1 MSKVMSSCNLFC
13 SALITCIATKL
24 LSPYTVSE
32 TCFFFLSALP
42 FYYLFIII
50 SATAFAKTT
59 RKMKAEFQDFSNQM
73 FLCKGRRTKRPRA
86 SPPVGVAVDSCPSGD
101 GGGGCYLSLVHSP
114 ESSCSQMSMATQE
127 DENMAHCL
135 ILLARSGCPKQDA
148 GNDVKAE
155 RISCQ
160 KSSDTVTS
168 TAAATTTTS
177 VYECKTCNRKFRSFQ
192 ALGGHRASHSKPKL
206 IPEDHKKSTPL
217 DHHHHHQEIQDKT
230 HEKSN
235 KTKIHECLICG
246 SLFFSGQA
254 LGGHMRRH
262 RPLHINTTITM
273 KAPMDDDDQ
282 EKPKPVF
289 TLDLNLPAPDDDEA
303 DDEDTTMFEF
313 SDKQQ
318 SSAFSTSAMVDCHY

>member
-1 MSKVMSSCNLFC
+1 
-13 SALITCIATKL
+13 
-24 LSPYTVSE
+24 
-32 TCFFFLSALP
+32 
-42 FYYLFIII
+42 
-50 SATAFAKTT
+50 
-59 RKMKAEFQDFSNQM
+59 MKAEFQDFADQM
-73 FLCKGRRTKRPRA
+73 LPCKGRRTKRPRA
-86 SPPVGVAVDSCPSGD
+86 SPPIGVAVDSSPSRDGDSTKHPPVVAAVDSSPSED
-101 GGGGCYLSLVHSP
+101 GGSLLVHSP
-114 ESSCSQMSMATQE
+114 ASSCSQMSMATQE

-135 ILLARSGCPKQDA
+135 ILLAKSA
-148 GNDVKAE
+148 GNDVKVE
-155 RISCQ
+155 KISCR
-160 KSSDTVTS
+160 KSSETDTTTATTAATVT
-168 TAAATTTTS
+168 TVATTTS
-177 VYECKTCNRKFRSFQ
+177 VYECKTCNRKFPSFQ

-217 DHHHHHQEIQDKT
+217 DHQEIQDKT

-262 RPLHINTTITM
+262 RSLHINTTTTM
-273 KAPMDDDDQ
+273 KDASMEDDDDK

-303 DDEDTTMFEF
+303 YDEDTTMFEF

>member
-1 MSKVMSSCNLFC
+1 
-13 SALITCIATKL
+13 
-24 LSPYTVSE
+24 
-32 TCFFFLSALP
+32 
-42 FYYLFIII
+42 
-50 SATAFAKTT
+50 
-59 RKMKAEFQDFSNQM
+59 MKAEFQDFADQM
-73 FLCKGRRTKRPRA
+73 MPCKGPRTKRPRA
-86 SPPVGVAVDSCPSGD
+86 SPPVGVAVDSSPSRDGD
-101 GGGGCYLSLVHSP
+101 STKHPPVGVAFDSSPSEDSGSSLVHSP
-114 ESSCSQMSMATQE
+114 ASSCSQMSMATQE

-135 ILLARSGCPKQDA
+135 ILLAKSA
-148 GNDVKAE
+148 GNDVKVE
-155 RISCQ
+155 RISCR
-160 KSSDTVTS
+160 KSSDAD
-168 TAAATTTTS
+168 TAAAVATVTAVATTTS
-177 VYECKTCNRKFRSFQ
+177 VYECKTCNRKFPSFQ

-217 DHHHHHQEIQDKT
+217 DHQEIQDKT
-230 HEKSN
+230 LEKTN

-262 RPLHINTTITM
+262 RPLHINTTTTM
-273 KAPMDDDDQ
+273 KDASMEDDDDK